1 MIGIRVLVV
10 DDSMLFREALAKG
23 IYQYLPKDSLIERAK
38 DSFEARDKI
47 LEFEPDVMILDVEMP
62 RMDGIE
68 FLRRLIT
75 QYPQPTV
82 VLSGSE
88 RYRQPALDAGAK
100 DFMMKPDAA
109 LLRTGQFFA
118 ELAQRAYNV
127 AKSQQPV
134 HQVVAK
140 RMGKKLIAIGASTG
154 GTEAIAKVLGDLTL
168 PLPGIVIVQ
177 HIPPLFSALFAERL
191 NTTCCMEVKEAKGG
205 EHIVPGCVF
214 IAPGDKHMVVKKVA
228 GNLQIN
234 CITGERVNGHCPSV
248 DVLFDSVA
256 ETVGDG
262 AVGVILT
269 GMGNDGAKG
278 LLKMRQSGAKTLGQ
292 NEASSV
298 VYGMPRAAYEIG
310 AVERQLPLASMA
322 IGITSLVR

>member
-10 DDSMLFREALAKG
+10 DDSMLFREALVKG
-23 IYQYLPKDSLIERAK
+23 LSQYLPKDSLIERAK

-68 FLRRLIT
+68 FLRRLLI
-75 QYPQPTV
+75 QYSQPTV

-88 RYRQPALDAGAK
+88 RYRQPALDIGAK

-118 ELAQRAYNV
+118 ELAQRVYNV
-127 AKSQQPV
+127 ARSQQPV
-134 HQVVAK
+134 QPTSNRTAK
-140 RMGKKLIAIGASTG
+140 RLIAIGASTG
-154 GTEAIAKVLGDLTL
+154 GTEAIAKVLGGLTL

-191 NTTCCMEVKEAKGG
+191 NTTCCMEIKEAKGG
-205 EHIVPGCVF
+205 EHIVPGHVY
-214 IAPGDKHMVVKKVA
+214 IAPGDKHMRVKKIA
-228 GNLQIN
+228 GNLQIE
-234 CITGERVNGHCPSV
+234 CSTGERVNGHCPSV

-256 ETVGDG
+256 ETVGDR
-262 AVGVILT
+262 AVGIILT
-269 GMGNDGAKG
+269 GMGNDGAQG
-278 LLKMRQSGAKTLGQ
+278 LLKMRENGAKTLGQ

-310 AVERQLPLASMA
+310 AVERQLSLTSMA
-322 IGITSLVR
+322 IGIMSLVR

>member
-10 DDSMLFREALAKG
+10 DDSMVFREALVKG
-23 IYQYLPKDSLIERAK
+23 LSQYLPKDSLVERAK

-68 FLRRLIT
+68 FLRRLII

-88 RYRQPALDAGAK
+88 RYRESAMNAGAK
-100 DFMMKPDAA
+100 DFMIKPDGM

-118 ELAQRAYNV
+118 ELAQRAYNA
-127 AKSQQPV
+127 AKSQQST
-134 HQVVAK
+134 QAAMNRTTK
-140 RMGKKLIAIGASTG
+140 RLIAIGASTG
-154 GTEAIAKVLGDLTL
+154 GTEAIAKILGGLTL

-177 HIPPLFSALFAERL
+177 HIPPLFSTLFAERL
-191 NTTCCMEVKEAKGG
+191 NTTCCMKVKEAKGG
-205 EHIVPGCVF
+205 EQVLPGCVF

-256 ETVGDG
+256 EAVGDG

-310 AVERQLPLASMA
+310 AVERQLPLTSMA

>member
-10 DDSMLFREALAKG
+10 DDSMLFREALVKG
-23 IYQYLPKDSLIERAK
+23 LSQYLPKDSLIERAK

-68 FLRRLIT
+68 FLRRLLM

-88 RYRQPALDAGAK
+88 RYHEPALKAGAK
-100 DFMMKPDAA
+100 DFMVKPDAA

-134 HQVVAK
+134 QPASN
-140 RMGKKLIAIGASTG
+140 RTAKKLIAIGASTG
-154 GTEAIAKVLGDLTL
+154 GTEAIAKILGGLTL

-205 EHIVPGCVF
+205 EHIVPGHVY
-214 IAPGDKHMVVKKVA
+214 IAPGDKHMRVKKVA
-228 GNLQIN
+228 GNLQIE
-234 CITGERVNGHCPSV
+234 CSMGERVNGHCPSV

-256 ETVGDG
+256 EAVGDR

-269 GMGNDGAKG
+269 GMGNDGAQG
-278 LLKMRQSGAKTLGQ
+278 LLKMRQNGAKTLGQ

-298 VYGMPRAAYEIG
+298 VYGMPRVAYEIG
-310 AVERQLPLASMA
+310 AVERQLSLTGMA
-322 IGITSLVR
+322 IGITSLVRS